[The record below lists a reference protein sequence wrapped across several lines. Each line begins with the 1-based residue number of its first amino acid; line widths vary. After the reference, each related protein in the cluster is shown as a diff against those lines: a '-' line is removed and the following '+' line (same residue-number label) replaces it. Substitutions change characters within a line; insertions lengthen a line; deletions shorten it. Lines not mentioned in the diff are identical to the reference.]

1 MYYSSICALS
11 ENKKKMLKKKKKML
25 CISLLIAYENL
36 VLDQDNNFYQISLSL
51 LVTCLLDNIWKL
63 WREVIGMN

>member
-1 MYYSSICALS
+1 
-11 ENKKKMLKKKKKML
+11 ML

-51 LVTCLLDNIWKL
+51 LVTCLLDNIMEIMERSYRNELKF
-63 WREVIGMN
+63 ID

>member
-1 MYYSSICALS
+1 
-11 ENKKKMLKKKKKML
+11 MLKKKKKML
-25 CISLLIAYENL
+25 WISLLIAYENL